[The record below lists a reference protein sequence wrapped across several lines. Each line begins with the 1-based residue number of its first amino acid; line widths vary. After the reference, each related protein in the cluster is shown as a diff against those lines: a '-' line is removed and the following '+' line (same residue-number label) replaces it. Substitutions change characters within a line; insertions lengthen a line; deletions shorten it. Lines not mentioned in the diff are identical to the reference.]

1 MVVAE
6 DASVVTVAEINL
18 HGIVAD
24 LRGGLRAD
32 FRLVHGECGRRNE
45 CGRFRGVLMFLIAF
59 FVAGGAG
66 TFFA

>member
-32 FRLVHGECGRRNE
+32 FRLVHGECGR
-45 CGRFRGVLMFLIAF
+45 FRGVLMFLIAF
-59 FVAGGAG
+59 FVAGGAR